1 MQVWVQK
8 VEFILHWGFLVDFGE
23 VFLWPLA
30 FLWKQK
36 LWKYGSAYDI
46 LLPLMCLVCL
56 PDLLLLSCWVLL
68 GFEQTDFF
76 CLFVLTGDVFGNENT
91 QVYWCTS
98 VKTSMVFAPLP
109 CLSRRTCKSI
119 TACCILP
126 SPTIFPSKQKV
137 CGETTKKGRLCN
149 KMSRAA
155 TFSLALCILSV
166 DWGNKQEWW
175 WWP

>member
-1 MQVWVQK
+1 
-8 VEFILHWGFLVDFGE
+8 
-23 VFLWPLA
+23 
-30 FLWKQK
+30 
-36 LWKYGSAYDI
+36 
-46 LLPLMCLVCL
+46 MCLVCL
-56 PDLLLLSCWVLL
+56 PDLLLLGCWVLL
-68 GFEQTDFF
+68 GFEQIDFF
-76 CLFVLTGDVFGNENT
+76 CLFVLTEDVFGNENT

-137 CGETTKKGRLCN
+137 CGETAKKGRLCN

-155 TFSLALCILSV
+155 TFSFSFMYSQCGLGKQTGMMVMGVRRLAGRKGPQNFLVCLE
-166 DWGNKQEWW
+166 K
-175 WWP
+175 